1 MLNISIL
8 DAGNQRRFVVEGNR
22 LALGTLMLLILSI
35 PALRPSAESS
45 IGAACAPS
53 AKVLSSCTGQPSF
66 IESGRETLIEQAD
79 YFVPMTN
86 RER

>member
-35 PALRPSAESS
+35 PALRPSAESP
-45 IGAACAPS
+45 IGAALCALWRP
-53 AKVLSSCTGQPSF
+53 
-66 IESGRETLIEQAD
+66 
-79 YFVPMTN
+79 
-86 RER
+86 